1 MLENPFTPSFGEVP
15 AHLAGRRQIVADF
28 KRAFSSERRRPELTT
43 LFSGA
48 RGTGKTALLSVLAQI
63 AESNGWI
70 SVSTTAL
77 PGMLDDIEIGLRR
90 QAAHLLPEANGKRV
104 SNVGVATIGSISF
117 ENAPEPKTNWRYR
130 MSEVLDQ
137 LKESD
142 AGLVITVDEIDP
154 SLPEMIELAAIYQHF
169 IRDGYKVSLLMAG
182 LPHNVSALLN
192 DKTVSFLRRA
202 QRYKLGRIADFEVAD
217 ALRRTILENGRR
229 ADEQG
234 LEAAVASIGGFPF
247 LMQLVGFRSWDENA
261 DEEEISSEDF
271 SYGIAAARSELEDRI
286 LDATLGELSSADIQF
301 LRAMLEDEA
310 DSRVSDI
317 SQRLGWSAA
326 QVGQYR
332 RRLIDAGV
340 IGERARGVVGFDMP
354 YFREYLAGKVC

>member
-1 MLENPFTPSFGEVP
+1 
-15 AHLAGRRQIVADF
+15 
-28 KRAFSSERRRPELTT
+28 
-43 LFSGA
+43 
-48 RGTGKTALLSVLAQI
+48 
-63 AESNGWI
+63 
-70 SVSTTAL
+70 
-77 PGMLDDIEIGLRR
+77 
-90 QAAHLLPEANGKRV
+90 
-104 SNVGVATIGSISF
+104 
-117 ENAPEPKTNWRYR
+117 
-130 MSEVLDQ
+130 
-137 LKESD
+137 
-142 AGLVITVDEIDP
+142 
-154 SLPEMIELAAIYQHF
+154 
-169 IRDGYKVSLLMAG
+169 MAG

-217 ALRRTILENGRR
+217 ALRRTILENGRG

-247 LMQLVGFRSWDENA
+247 LMQLVGFRSWDESP
-261 DEEEISSEDF
+261 DKKEISSEDF
-271 SYGIAAARSELEDRI
+271 SYGIAAAQRELEDRI
-286 LDATLGELSSADIQF
+286 LDATLCELSSADVRF
-301 LRAMLEDEA
+301 LRAMLEDEG

-354 YFREYLAGKVC
+354 YFREYLSSKVC

>member
-1 MLENPFTPSFGEVP
+1 
-15 AHLAGRRQIVADF
+15 
-28 KRAFSSERRRPELTT
+28 
-43 LFSGA
+43 
-48 RGTGKTALLSVLAQI
+48 
-63 AESNGWI
+63 
-70 SVSTTAL
+70 
-77 PGMLDDIEIGLRR
+77 
-90 QAAHLLPEANGKRV
+90 
-104 SNVGVATIGSISF
+104 
-117 ENAPEPKTNWRYR
+117 
-130 MSEVLDQ
+130 
-137 LKESD
+137 
-142 AGLVITVDEIDP
+142 
-154 SLPEMIELAAIYQHF
+154 MIELAAIYQHF

-247 LMQLVGFRSWDENA
+247 LMQLVGFRSWDENP

-271 SYGIAAARSELEDRI
+271 SYGIVAARSELEDRI

-301 LRAMLEDEA
+301 LRAMLEDE
-310 DSRVSDI
+310 DNSRVSDI

-332 RRLIDAGV
+332 RRLIDAGA